1 MISNILSFLDQHVF
15 DIISAIGIIS
25 AILLGARQNNFSA
38 KAMQAQ
44 SFLNLHN
51 LDVQAH
57 GPSGEDGI
65 AAIVALKNYS
75 SYDEFVAGETE
86 GTREAIY
93 NAVAF
98 LNFVAILGE
107 EKYLNI
113 QDAWNIYFW
122 AYRKSYEKLFP
133 WWLAQ
138 QRAEHPH
145 VFPGFERACLV
156 TGNLSNEQINAFDKG
171 SIGKYIKIYHRV
183 SHVRKTSLRAI
194 FDDAFMRSALPK
206 S

>member
-1 MISNILSFLDQHVF
+1 MFSDPLNFIDLHAF
-15 DIISAIGIIS
+15 DIISAIGIIG
-25 AILLGARQNNFSA
+25 ALLLGIMQNKFSA

-44 SFLNLHN
+44 SFLNLHS
-51 LDVQAH
+51 LDLQAH
-57 GPSGEDGI
+57 GPNGEDGI
-65 AAIVALKNYS
+65 TAIVSLKNYS
-75 SYDEFVAGETE
+75 NYDEFIEGETE

-138 QRAEHPH
+138 QRTEHPH
-145 VFPGFERACLV
+145 VFPGFERASLV

-171 SIGKYIKIYHRV
+171 SISKYVKRYHRV
-183 SHVRKTSLRAI
+183 SKIKRGSLRAI
-194 FDDAFMRSALPK
+194 FDRAFMRSALPED
-206 S
+206 